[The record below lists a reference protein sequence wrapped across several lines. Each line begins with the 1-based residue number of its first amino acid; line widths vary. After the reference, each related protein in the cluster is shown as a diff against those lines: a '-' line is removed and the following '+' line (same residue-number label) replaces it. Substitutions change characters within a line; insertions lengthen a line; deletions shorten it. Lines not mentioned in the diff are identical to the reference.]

1 MGTSRRPP
9 LKEVLKQFK
18 IPAEVISE
26 ITLGNVI
33 RYHIKLLPGATLDKL
48 ERRAT
53 EIALAIHAYG
63 KPIIY
68 PILHQGIVV
77 LEAITKQPANVH
89 FNEFNLAD
97 HASLSIPAVI
107 GRAQDGSELVIDLKE
122 SPHTLIAG
130 STGSGK
136 SVCLNSI
143 ICSILESN
151 KDIKLALVDPKTVEF
166 TPYESV
172 KQLMYPIATKLE
184 DTEDIIEDL
193 IYEMNARF
201 ELMAKN
207 RVSNIAD
214 LSKTGKQ
221 LPYIVLMI
229 DEFADLV
236 MTSKREFTN
245 RICLLAQKSRA
256 AGVHIILSTQ
266 RPAVGIVNGAIKAN
280 FPSRLCFRV
289 PSYIDSRVILDR
301 SGGERLMGK
310 GDGLIIHQ
318 NLDLVRFKGSYL
330 DSEDIRAIC
339 ASNATSVA
347 TNWMRRLRSWL

>member
-1 MGTSRRPP
+1 

-18 IPAEVISE
+18 IPAQIIKEE
-26 ITLGNVI
+26 RLGNVV
-33 RYHIKLLPGATLDKL
+33 RYHLKLLPGATLDKL

-53 EIALAIHAYG
+53 EIALAIQAYG

-77 LEAITKQPANVH
+77 IEAVIKPPANVH
-89 FNEFNLAD
+89 FNEFRLSD
-97 HASLSIPAVI
+97 FEQLSIPVVV
-107 GRAQDGSELVIDLKE
+107 GRTQDGAELVVDLKD

-143 ICSILESN
+143 ICSIIESG

-166 TPYESV
+166 TPYEHV
-172 KQLMYPIATKLE
+172 KQLMYPIATKLN
-184 DTEDIIEDL
+184 DTEAILDDL
-193 IYEMNARF
+193 ILEMNDRF
-201 ELMAKN
+201 DMMAKFK
-207 RVSNIAD
+207 VANID
-214 LSKTGKQ
+214 GLKRLGKQ
-221 LPYIVLMI
+221 LPYIVLVI

-236 MTSKREFTN
+236 MISKREFTN

-256 AGVHIILSTQ
+256 AGVHIILATQ
-266 RPAVGIVNGAIKAN
+266 RPAVQIVNGAIKAN
-280 FPSRLCFRV
+280 FPTRICFKM

-301 SGGERLMGK
+301 SGGEKLMGK

-318 NLDLVRFKGSYL
+318 NLDLVRFKGAYL
-330 DSEDIRAIC
+330 DPEDIHAIC
-339 ASNATSVA
+339 NNNATSK
-347 TNWMRRLRSWL
+347 TTTWLRRLRRWI